1 MLNIYL
7 LRHGETA
14 MNADGNRYCG
24 RTDVALTEKGI
35 EQANI
40 VKKQLQNI
48 EFDAVYSSPLIRA
61 AHTAEIACNGKT
73 VIRDE
78 RLIEVDFGKWEG
90 KTRAEFITENPGIW
104 DQWCKDPTNVKAGEK
119 GETAMEVVQRVHSF
133 FEQLLVNYPN
143 GNIMVV
149 GHNGINRL
157 FLAWKL
163 SMELKNYRRILQENS
178 SITLFSLDE
187 DNEIQLKLLNC
198 RC

>member
-35 EQANI
+35 EQANM
-40 VKKQLQNI
+40 VKNQLQNI

-61 AHTAEIACNGKT
+61 SHTAEIACNGKK

-90 KTRAEFITENPGIW
+90 KTRAEFISENPGIW
-104 DQWCKDPTNVKAGEK
+104 DQWCKDPTNIKAGEK
-119 GETAMEVVQRVHSF
+119 GETAMEVVQRVNSF
-133 FEQLLVNYPN
+133 FEQLLANYPN

-178 SITLFSLDE
+178 SITLFSLDV